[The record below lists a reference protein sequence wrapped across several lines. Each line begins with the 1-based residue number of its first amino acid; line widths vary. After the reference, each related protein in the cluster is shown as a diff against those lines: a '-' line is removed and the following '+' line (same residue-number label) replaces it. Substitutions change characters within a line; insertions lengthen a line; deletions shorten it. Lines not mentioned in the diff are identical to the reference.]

1 LTHRGAPG
9 DFGRIDV
16 CGGSSLNSALAPI
29 MAGRPVAVQT
39 MNTQLLKMMPIAA
52 LAFIAGCNTTPLNVS
67 KSDEAVNTALT
78 RAKFDMNCPSATGSV
93 LTSEVMQGP
102 TTFGPMVQTVQRAQF
117 TVGVTGC
124 GQRATY
130 VVICAEGGNGCV
142 AGAGQ

>member
-1 LTHRGAPG
+1 MK
-9 DFGRIDV
+9 IK
-16 CGGSSLNSALAPI
+16 
-29 MAGRPVAVQT
+29 
-39 MNTQLLKMMPIAA
+39 LLKFMPIAA
-52 LAFIAGCNTTPLNVS
+52 VALVAGCNTTPLNVS

-78 RAKFDMNCPSATGSV
+78 RGRFEMNCPAATGSV
-93 LTSEVMQGP
+93 LSSEVMQGP

-142 AGAGQ
+142 AGTGQ